1 MIVYSYL
8 EIDEKLP
15 LLLTSKEE
23 RARLFDSA
31 IAREGGF
38 RLFLQNI
45 DEIQDVDLYLAKRAP
60 LIALADDI
68 EVSRYVDYS

>member
-1 MIVYSYL
+1 MIVYSYH

-23 RARLFDSA
+23 RVRLFDSA